1 MLDFPRFLSS
11 STKSKFILDFNYATI
26 HQRNVRTPFAILN
39 KEFWFL
45 YKIQYEVY
53 GNIFILATIHFWQQ
67 KFLKKECVS
76 FWKCIWF
83 NLTNF
88 LTEKTKISL
97 RRFAYF
103 LCCRLLLYFEASLT
117 IGVVKSFLNISLL
130 FHSFEWFFL
139 ENEGRRSTRCQIMY
153 KWILNKREYHQLAI
167 PLVYISFF
175 SQYSLIHDL
184 VLSTCIV
191 AFI

>member
-53 GNIFILATIHFWQQ
+53 GNIFILPTIHFWQQ

-103 LCCRLLLYFEASLT
+103 LCCRLLLYFGALLT
-117 IGVVKSFLNISLL
+117 IGVVKFFKYLSF
-130 FHSFEWFFL
+130 
-139 ENEGRRSTRCQIMY
+139 
-153 KWILNKREYHQLAI
+153 
-167 PLVYISFF
+167 ISFF
-175 SQYSLIHDL
+175 WMI
-184 VLSTCIV
+184 
-191 AFI
+191 FFRKWG